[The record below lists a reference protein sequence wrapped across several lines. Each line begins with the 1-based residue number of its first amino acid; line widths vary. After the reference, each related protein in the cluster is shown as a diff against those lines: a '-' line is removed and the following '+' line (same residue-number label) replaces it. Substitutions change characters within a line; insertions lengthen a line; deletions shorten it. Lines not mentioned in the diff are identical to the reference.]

1 MSRDD
6 APRTGEPRSGAEWFV
21 ALDTRAVGAEADG
34 ALGAWLDGTAEREA
48 ELERCTAAVEIAR
61 RLADDPDLR
70 WAYAEAGA
78 LAKHSAADRSRRA
91 SRVARGVLGG
101 SIAAALVLLAAVTAW
116 WPRDPAAPAQ
126 PGAVMRRAAAIVAA
140 APVTSPVV
148 LLPGSVA
155 VDANSIAVLPFDA
168 LPAAETDPDP
178 ADPRFAADLQ
188 RGVVADLASV
198 PGLYVVGGSSVLPYA
213 SGDFSASELGV
224 LLGARGILR
233 GGVRLADGRI
243 LLRAQLA
250 DAATGAVIWRAEYEH
265 GVDDLRVLQTE
276 LVDGVTA
283 ALVDPA
289 LRTPAPSW
297 TPPVLSARADSAV
310 SAVAD
315 PSSVE

>member
-34 ALGAWLDGTAEREA
+34 ALGAWLDGTAEHEA

-61 RLADDPDLR
+61 RLADDPDVR
-70 WAYAEAGA
+70 WAYVEAGA
-78 LAKHSAADRSRRA
+78 LAKRSAADRSRRA
-91 SRVARGVLGG
+91 SRVAHRVLGG
-101 SIAAALVLLAAVTAW
+101 RIAAALVLVAAVTAW
-116 WPRDPAAPAQ
+116 WPRDPGAPAE
-126 PGAVMRRAAAIVAA
+126 PGAVTRRAAAIVAA

-168 LPAAETDPDP
+168 LPAAETDPER

-188 RGVVADLASV
+188 RNVVADLASV

-213 SGDFSASELGV
+213 SADFSASELGV

-233 GGVRLADGRI
+233 GDVRLADGRI

-250 DAATGAVIWRAEYEH
+250 DAATGDVIWRAEYEH
-265 GVDDLRVLQTE
+265 GVDDLHLLQTE

-289 LRTPAPSW
+289 LRTPAASW

-310 SAVAD
+310 TTVAE